1 MNTIRL
7 AKEAD
12 IEQIKKLYQETILT
26 VNVKDYTFE
35 QVDLWAK
42 RGVENDV
49 WLQRIN
55 EEYFIVCE
63 IENELVGFCSLKSN
77 GYLNTLFI
85 HKDFQGQGIAKALL
99 STIEQ
104 HAQEVGI
111 EEFSADVSLTAN
123 SFFLKNGYTDLGQQT
138 VCIGIAMI
146 NSKMIKQLKIQ
157 ENNTAIKVL
166 ILCTGNSCRSQMA
179 HGFLQSFDPSLI
191 VCSAGT
197 KASGKLNPKAVEVM
211 KEAGIDISH
220 HTSDSVDKYLNDE
233 WDYVITVCGG
243 ANESCPT
250 FTGKV
255 KHRLHIGF
263 DDPSDA
269 VGSPEFI
276 QSEYIRVRD
285 EIKKGFYEFYLK
297 EIKGNG

>member
-1 MNTIRL
+1 M
-7 AKEAD
+7 
-12 IEQIKKLYQETILT
+12 
-26 VNVKDYTFE
+26 
-35 QVDLWAK
+35 
-42 RGVENDV
+42 
-49 WLQRIN
+49 
-55 EEYFIVCE
+55 
-63 IENELVGFCSLKSN
+63 
-77 GYLNTLFI
+77 
-85 HKDFQGQGIAKALL
+85 
-99 STIEQ
+99 
-104 HAQEVGI
+104 
-111 EEFSADVSLTAN
+111 
-123 SFFLKNGYTDLGQQT
+123 
-138 VCIGIAMI
+138 
-146 NSKMIKQLKIQ
+146 
-157 ENNTAIKVL
+157 IKVL

-179 HGFLQSFDPSLI
+179 HGFLQSLDPSLI

-197 KASGKLNPKAVEVM
+197 KASGKLNSKAVEVM
-211 KEAGIDISH
+211 KESRIDISD

-269 VGSPEFI
+269 VGTPEFI